1 MVAEKAVHMSIA
13 KKASAAGDVPG
24 FERAVA
30 SIDALPARQQFSDR
44 LDAIRSPALEKA
56 NAVRNSAAKRRIE
69 SLITKMR
76 ESVDKFFAA
85 EKRVKEADELQ
96 KLRQA
101 AGLPPANPAPT
112 PQTPSANQ

>member
-1 MVAEKAVHMSIA
+1 
-13 KKASAAGDVPG
+13 
-24 FERAVA
+24 RAVT

-56 NAVRNSAAKRRIE
+56 DAVRNSTAKRRIE

-85 EKRVKEADELQ
+85 EKRVKEAEELQ

-101 AGLPPANPAPT
+101 AGLPPASPAAASPAAASPAAA
-112 PQTPSANQ
+112 PQTPATKQ